1 MNLPKKELTRILCD
15 YIMSIDDAIILER
28 LWVRSFHP
36 YNITLTIKDLQE
48 TLRIDKGISKQRFNL
63 RVRYYVVR
71 EYRKS
76 NDYNRAMSKHLM
88 DLRFYTMC
96 DLTRDPKF
104 CKKL

>member
-63 RVRYYVVR
+63 RVRYYVAR